1 MLLNEQQHQVKN
13 KMLNSGFSSQ
23 KSEDMKKTF
32 LILAALIFGAGASFA
47 QNYMVVDTE
56 KVFKS
61 IDAYNKALAEV
72 DADAQRYQTQIDDAF
87 NQLEQAFNVYQQHK
101 ATMSAADRASEEKR
115 IVDRENEITK
125 FQSDTFGEEGT
136 VFKKRIGLIKP
147 IQDRVFATIEKYA
160 ADHGYDIV
168 LDIASNPTVLYYKP
182 SVNHT
187 DAIISLVK

>member
-1 MLLNEQQHQVKN
+1 MIV
-13 KMLNSGFSSQ
+13 
-23 KSEDMKKTF
+23 MKKTLLF
-32 LILAALIFGAGASFA
+32 LAALVIGAGASFA

-61 IDAYNKALAEV
+61 IDAYNKALTEV
-72 DADAQRYQTQIDDAF
+72 DADAQRYQKQIDDAF
-87 NQLEQAFNVYQQHK
+87 NQLEQAFNVYQQQK
-101 ATMSAADRASEEKR
+101 ASMSAADRASEEKR

-147 IQDRVFATIEKYA
+147 IQDRVFAAIEKYA
-160 ADHGYDIV
+160 AAHGYDIV

-187 DAIISLVK
+187 DAIIALVK